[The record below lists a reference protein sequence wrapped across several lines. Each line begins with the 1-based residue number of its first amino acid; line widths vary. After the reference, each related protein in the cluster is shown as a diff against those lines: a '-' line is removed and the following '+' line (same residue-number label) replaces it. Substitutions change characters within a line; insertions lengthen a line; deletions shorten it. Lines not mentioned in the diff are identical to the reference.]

1 MSIQND
7 NFREWNKTNLIDD
20 LIILFPKLQENII
33 IRRSDGSYLR
43 GNVIRSN
50 IYKNF
55 YAEWDD
61 KYHSWFLPVIFFDP
75 INGSM
80 NKFMDI
86 NELIYS
92 NFSYKEII
100 IIKNALNDGIER
112 DMNNASPV
120 FTSISRDIRTY
131 RKNFLKKE
139 NTHKTNFNIDDFLNL
154 PPLKI

>member
-1 MSIQND
+1 MSRLND
-7 NFREWNKTNLIDD
+7 NFREWNKSNLIDD
-20 LIILFPKLQENII
+20 VTILFPKLKENII
-33 IRRSDGSYLR
+33 IRRSYGSFSI
-43 GNVIRSN
+43 GNVMKSDIHQN
-50 IYKNF
+50 Y
-55 YAEWDD
+55 YAVWKD
-61 KYHSWFLPVIFFDP
+61 KYLSWFLPVIFFDP
-75 INGSM
+75 INGSL

-92 NFSYKEII
+92 NFSYNEII
-100 IIKNALNDGIER
+100 IIKNALNYGIER

-131 RKNFLKKE
+131 QNNFLRKE